1 MLFAEPPRSL
11 RAEGLLGPLVRQV
24 ELAIEAEARFAWEA
38 PENVLRL
45 TGDGRLEAGEEYEPS
60 PMEAAG
66 LRALL
71 IRYNECFPRA
81 FPLLSG
87 LFAPTVAA
95 VWREAYRPG
104 TGRLLVSERHR
115 TVDGPSAVWQVYPAG
130 WPVEFT
136 VASVAA
142 AVRDAV
148 GPLVPARV
156 AYDAATSSLRLE
168 VVLDGYELLVTAT
181 DVYGAPAPAVEVV
194 LDGRNVG
201 APPTGPRRRRRPG
214 TGGAT
219 VLEGI
224 ADSIAAAQER
234 YGRGA

>member
-1 MLFAEPPRSL
+1 MLFADPPRSL

-24 ELAIEAEARFAWEA
+24 ELAIEGEARFAWEA
-38 PENVLRL
+38 PEGLLRL
-45 TGDGRLEAGEEYEPS
+45 TDDGRLAAGEEYEPS
-60 PMEAAG
+60 SMEAAG

-71 IRYNECFPRA
+71 IRYNDSFPRA

-87 LFAPTVAA
+87 LSAPTVAA

-104 TGRLLVSERHR
+104 DGRLLVSERHHP
-115 TVDGPSAVWQVYPAG
+115 VDGPSAVWQVYPAG

-148 GPLVPARV
+148 GPLVPARI
-156 AYDAATSSLRLE
+156 AYDAAASSLRLE
-168 VVLDGYELLVTAT
+168 VTLAGYELLVTAS
-181 DVYGAPAPAVEVV
+181 DVYGEPAPTVEVI
-194 LDGRNVG
+194 LDGRNMG
-201 APPTGPRRRRRPG
+201 APLTGPRRRRRPG

-224 ADSIAAAQER
+224 VEAITVAEER
-234 YGRGA
+234 YGRYV